1 MSTDDYRGGCG
12 VEVGETLISTGGY
25 ELGTPTTKDMPN
37 ILRHGDTN
45 SRYVD
50 TWTPASTVTRYSL
63 DGSVKFLPHL
73 SVSRANHAC
82 ATYINENGQNVS

>member
-1 MSTDDYRGGCG
+1 M
-12 VEVGETLISTGGY
+12 EVGQTFIVTGGRERATSEY
-25 ELGTPTTKDMPN
+25 NNDYSFK
-37 ILRHGDTN
+37 
-45 SRYVD
+45 RYID
-50 TWTPASTVTRYSL
+50 KWTPASTVTRYSL

>member
-1 MSTDDYRGGCG
+1 M
-12 VEVGETLISTGGY
+12 EVGETLVGTGGY
-25 ELGTPTTKDMPN
+25 ELGTPTTKAIPN
-37 ILRHGDTN
+37 TPYSD
-45 SRYVD
+45 RYVD

>member
-1 MSTDDYRGGCG
+1 M
-12 VEVGETLISTGGY
+12 EVGQTFIVTGGRERETSKY
-25 ELGTPTTKDMPN
+25 EYDYNWKV
-37 ILRHGDTN
+37 

-50 TWTPASTVTRYSL
+50 KWTPASTVTRYSL

-73 SVSRANHAC
+73 SVGRANHAC

>member
-1 MSTDDYRGGCG
+1 M
-12 VEVGETLISTGGY
+12 EVGQTFIVTGGRERETSKY
-25 ELGTPTTKDMPN
+25 EYDYSKE
-37 ILRHGDTN
+37 I

-50 TWTPASTVTRYSL
+50 KWTPASTVTRYSL

-73 SVSRANHAC
+73 SVSRADHAC